1 MRREGAA
8 MKPRGRKSL
17 LGFAA
22 AAIASIAA
30 VSIAAHGAVAESLK
44 IASPQP
50 GSWESAIAVLGK
62 QQGIFQ
68 KHGLDVEIV
77 NTSGSGETLQAVIAG
92 AVDIGLSVGTAG
104 VLGAYAKG
112 APVRIVGASQ
122 TGSTDTY
129 WYVVARSPIRSMRDA
144 NNATI
149 GYSTAGASTHVAV
162 LRFIGSYG
170 LKATPVSSGN
180 PAATATQVMS
190 GQIDVGWAVAP
201 FQLDALNKGDIRLV
215 ARASDIAAIR
225 EQTVRVQVANLR
237 MIDDRKDVLDRYL
250 KAYREA
256 LDWMYSGSEPIRLY
270 GAFSGFSEPAIQRML
285 KDFIPKESLQMDRI
299 DGIRESM
306 SDAIQFKFLSAPL
319 TEQQVAQL
327 IRIPKAGN

>member
-1 MRREGAA
+1 MA
-8 MKPRGRKSL
+8 L
-17 LGFAA
+17 LRNL
-22 AAIASIAA
+22 
-30 VSIAAHGAVAESLK
+30 LK

-122 TGSTDTY
+122 TGSTSDTY
-129 WYVVARSPIRSMRDA
+129 CVVVAKSPIRSMRDA

-162 LRFIGSYG
+162 LRFIDAYG
-170 LKATPVSSGN
+170 LKATPVSTGN

-201 FQLDALNKGDIRLV
+201 FQLDAYQQGRHPACRPGYVTLR
-215 ARASDIAAIR
+215 RSASR
-225 EQTVRVQVANLR
+225 
-237 MIDDRKDVLDRYL
+237 
-250 KAYREA
+250 
-256 LDWMYSGSEPIRLY
+256 P
-270 GAFSGFSEPAIQRML
+270 SGFRSPTYA
-285 KDFIPKESLQMDRI
+285 
-299 DGIRESM
+299 
-306 SDAIQFKFLSAPL
+306 
-319 TEQQVAQL
+319 
-327 IRIPKAGN
+327 